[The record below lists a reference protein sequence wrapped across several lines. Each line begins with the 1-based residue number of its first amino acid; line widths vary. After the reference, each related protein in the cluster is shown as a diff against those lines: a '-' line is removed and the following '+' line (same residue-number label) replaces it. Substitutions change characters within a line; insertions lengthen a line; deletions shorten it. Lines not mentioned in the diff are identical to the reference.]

1 MLQPP
6 FYVLMLSKSN
16 AAGLL
21 RLSAQ
26 LRALCAVVIEAT
38 LLTHAAV
45 VTICTLAGKSTLLKS
60 MAGRLKDS
68 GLKLGGEITFNGFTL
83 DSFIPERT
91 AAYVSQN
98 DNHMAGKS
106 QQSEV
111 WGICAVS
118 GVCALRKR
126 RGAEGITWL
135 QDCFVCMPFMPG
147 SRLPHSLCSDL
158 LCALNC

>member
-1 MLQPP
+1 MLQTP

-106 QQSEV
+106 QQSE
-111 WGICAVS
+111 GCALS
-118 GVCALRKR
+118 GVCVLRKQ
-126 RGAEGITWL
+126 RGAEGLTWL
-135 QDCFVCMPFMPG
+135 QECFVCMPSMPG
-147 SRLPHSLCSDL
+147 SRLLHSLCSDL
-158 LCALNC
+158 LCALNG